1 MNTLKVFNSSNG
13 KEIEVWPKDIDLVS
27 YYHDF
32 PDVDSV
38 DLNQAIEAVGN
49 GWRAP
54 TREELYLICE
64 QLHKKGLGNF
74 KANYYYYLEDSQII
88 YEDCPNINFQSM
100 EWDSFGGMSSD
111 GVRLVRE
118 I

>member
-1 MNTLKVFNSSNG
+1 MNTLKVFNSNG
-13 KEIEVWPKDIDLVS
+13 KELEVWPEDMEMVH
-27 YYHDF
+27 YYYDF

-38 DLNQAIEAVGN
+38 DVNQAIEALGN

-54 TREELYLICE
+54 TREELFLICE
-64 QLHKKGLGNF
+64 QLHKKGIGNF
-74 KANYYYYLEDSQII
+74 KAKYYYFFEDSPPD
-88 YEDCPNINFQSM
+88 YDDCPNINFQST

-118 I
+118 L

>member
-1 MNTLKVFNSSNG
+1 MNTLKIVNSNG
-13 KEIEVWPKDIDLVS
+13 KELEVWPEDMNLV
-27 YYHDF
+27 YFYHDF
-32 PDVDSV
+32 PDVDPTDV
-38 DLNQAIEAVGN
+38 NQAIEEAGN

-54 TREELYLICE
+54 TREELFLICE

-74 KANYYYYLEDSQII
+74 KANNYYYEDNPNG
-88 YEDCPNINFQSM
+88 YEDCPNINFQSA

-118 I
+118 L